1 MSCSYTI
8 SRISSQTN
16 LIGFDCGDEDLN
28 DFLFEDAEKNQHDLI
43 SVTKIMFLE
52 SSVIGYYTLVPDT
65 LEQGKVR
72 LSDKVPQY
80 PYRKYPTHKLARLA
94 VDKRYQRKGYGS
106 KLLGEFF
113 KDVWLLIAA
122 EGGRFI
128 TVDAKADAISFYK
141 HDGFCAVESAK
152 CNETIPM
159 YLDVSKYYR
168 PIE

>member
-1 MSCSYTI
+1 MSCGYTI
-8 SRISSQTN
+8 YRISPEMN
-16 LIGFDCGDEDLN
+16 LTGFDCGDEDLN
-28 DFLFEDAEKNQHDLI
+28 DFLFEDAEKNQHELI
-43 SVTKIMFLE
+43 SVTKLMFHE
-52 SSVIGYYTLVPDT
+52 SSLIGYYTLVPDT
-65 LEQGKVR
+65 LEQGKVS

-94 VDKRYQRKGYGS
+94 VDKMYQHKGYGG

-128 TVDAKADAISFYK
+128 TVDAKYDAVNFYK
-141 HDGFCAVESAK
+141 HYGFCVVESARS
-152 CNETIPM
+152 NETIPM
-159 YLDVSKYYR
+159 YLDVSKYYQ